1 LKNVTNNHR
10 WRLRCSCYVRWN
22 VGADCED
29 DDPDRGG
36 ISEVYQIVV
45 VFAVCW
51 LPQHVY
57 FVVVSLCPDI
67 THHQSRSRSVIFVR
81 WFQCAAVWF
90 LGHTNLLQSGI
101 AIGLSV
107 FQGLPVYPT
116 HRQTDK
122 HTNHGTYITHHQSIQ
137 HVYLVIYWFAMS
149 NAMYNP
155 IIYCWMNARSV
166 RSHTRLSVNFPQR

>member
-1 LKNVTNNHR
+1 
-10 WRLRCSCYVRWN
+10 
-22 VGADCED
+22 
-29 DDPDRGG
+29 
-36 ISEVYQIVV
+36 
-45 VFAVCW
+45 
-51 LPQHVY
+51 
-57 FVVVSLCPDI
+57 
-67 THHQSRSRSVIFVR
+67 
-81 WFQCAAVWF
+81 
-90 LGHTNLLQSGI
+90 
-101 AIGLSV
+101 
-107 FQGLPVYPT
+107 VYPT

>member
-1 LKNVTNNHR
+1 MF
-10 WRLRCSCYVRWN
+10 
-22 VGADCED
+22 
-29 DDPDRGG
+29 GG
-36 ISEVYQIVV
+36 TLVQIVKMMILIVV
-45 VFAVCW
+45 VLAKFIRSWWYSPSAGCRNTSTSSSSASARTSPTISRDLVQLYSSDGSSVQPCS
-51 LPQHVY
+51 
-57 FVVVSLCPDI
+57 SLGIRIC
-67 THHQSRSRSVIFVR
+67 SKAASRSVYPF
-81 WFQCAAVWF
+81 
-90 LGHTNLLQSGI
+90 
-101 AIGLSV
+101 